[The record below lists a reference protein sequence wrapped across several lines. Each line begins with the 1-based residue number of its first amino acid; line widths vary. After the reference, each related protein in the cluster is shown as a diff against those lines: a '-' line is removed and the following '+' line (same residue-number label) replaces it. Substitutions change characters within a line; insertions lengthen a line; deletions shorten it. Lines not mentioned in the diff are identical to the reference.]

1 MNLPISNVPGPRER
15 VLVNDAVVTEIYTVG
30 PLTAGSGLNITV
42 WSYVD
47 QLNISV
53 IADGATVED
62 PHEVTEAMLAAF
74 VEIRCAAGLPAEL
87 TVIETAMAQARS

>member
-1 MNLPISNVPGPRER
+1 MGGAL
-15 VLVNDAVVTEIYTVG
+15 VTEIYSVG

-53 IADGATVED
+53 LTDGATVED
-62 PHEVTEAMLAAF
+62 QHEVTEAMMADF
-74 VEIRCAAGLPAEL
+74 VEIRRAAVFSAEL
-87 TVIETAMAQARS
+87 TVIEAAMAQARSMNEGAGSA